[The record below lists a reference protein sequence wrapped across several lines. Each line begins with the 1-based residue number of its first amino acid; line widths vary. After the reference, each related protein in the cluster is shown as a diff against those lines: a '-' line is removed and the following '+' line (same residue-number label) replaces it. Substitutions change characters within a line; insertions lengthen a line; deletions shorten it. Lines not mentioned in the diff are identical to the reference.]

1 MRNRDYT
8 DLIGGGLLVVLGVAC
23 GWYAT
28 RYNIGTLTRMGPGY
42 FPTALGF
49 LLAFLGLLIL
59 LPALRRQG
67 DFPVVHWRPLVAI
80 LLAIAAFGMTV
91 REIGVVP
98 ATFLMTGI
106 AAVAQP
112 GVPVIRTLLL
122 AAGLSALAVIIFLR
136 ALGVLLPM
144 FNWPF

>member
-59 LPALRRQG
+59 LPALRRRG

-80 LLAIAAFGMTV
+80 LLAIAAFGLTV